1 MVGIHFQVF
10 KVNHYHLFF
19 CIQSEILLHV
29 NVSVLVINVYLLIY
43 TLCIMMHETECSTV
57 GLYTHILSIGARD
70 VWSFSTCIIIDFFGG
85 QIPQFK

>member
-57 GLYTHILSIGARD
+57 PNVGMDLMRMHFKLIYTHTFNRSQRCM
-70 VWSFSTCIIIDFFGG
+70 VF
-85 QIPQFK
+85 